1 MLRTAFDF
9 PSRFHMRTYT
19 GKSFCVLS
27 IVISHK
33 PSELSR
39 GAFGK
44 YCVTTLAL
52 GINGTGAGT
61 GAAAGGAGLC
71 VVCGVATEAELEGV
85 GVTVA
90 VGFLEELPLNT

>member
-1 MLRTAFDF
+1 
-9 PSRFHMRTYT
+9 MRTYT
-19 GKSFCVLS
+19 GKSFCLLS

-39 GAFGK
+39 GALGT

-61 GAAAGGAGLC
+61 GAAAGGVVRGG
-71 VVCGVATEAELEGV
+71 VCGAATEAELEGV